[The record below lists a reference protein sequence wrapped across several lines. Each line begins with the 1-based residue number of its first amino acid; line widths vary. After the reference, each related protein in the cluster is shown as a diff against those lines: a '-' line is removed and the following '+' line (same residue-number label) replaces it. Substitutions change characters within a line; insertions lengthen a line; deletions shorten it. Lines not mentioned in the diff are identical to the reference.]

1 MKFVTYAENKD
12 QLRALSILVSTGRI
26 DYSELEVIVGNAFI
40 SRYSENT
47 IAGLEELIT
56 LNQKYKLP
64 LVLEWD
70 VLQQETLFQKNIELI
85 SRLALHEFIAI
96 RLQDPGAL
104 NFIKENFAWL
114 KVQLI
119 LENGNHNYV
128 GLSRWSDFLGD
139 QLDRLVL
146 SNELS
151 REHLRLYATELK
163 ADLEVLV
170 FGRILLFYSPRLLL
184 TPLQKE
190 DIEKDILEK
199 NIEAY
204 GTSEESPHA
213 GFPLI
218 ENRHGTY
225 MFNVKDLYLLDHL
238 DELRSLNVG
247 AVRFDLRFDESFG
260 HLENCIDL
268 FKGRIKHDD
277 VQVIKAEHPRPMI
290 KGFYNINKTDV
301 LFTKLK
307 NKRIQRQDNNYI
319 GEIVDVE
326 RDQQMALLIK
336 SRHLTLNV
344 GDELQMVTPEGK
356 TKVTGLQKFSDTS
369 GAVITSATTNEV
381 VLLPFMS
388 GVVAK
393 TQVYLIQKATK
404 TLDS

>member
-1 MKFVTYAENKD
+1 MKFVTYAENTT
-12 QLRALSILVSTGRI
+12 QLKELAILVETKKI
-26 DYSELEVIVGNAFI
+26 DANVLEVIVGTAAI

-47 IAGLEELIT
+47 VAGLEEMIA
-56 LNQKYKLP
+56 LNQKFKLP

-70 VLQQETLFQKNIELI
+70 VLQQESLFQKNAELV
-85 SRLALHEFIAI
+85 SRLPLHEFKAI
-96 RLQDPGAL
+96 RIQDPGAL
-104 NFIKENFAWL
+104 NLVKEKFPWL

-119 LENGNHNYV
+119 LENGNHNYT
-128 GLSRWSDFLGD
+128 GLSRWSDFLGE

-151 REHLRLYATELK
+151 REHLSNYAKELK
-163 ADLEVLV
+163 TELEVLV

-184 TPLQKE
+184 SPLKKE
-190 DIEKDILEK
+190 AVQKDILDK
-199 NIEAY
+199 NVEAY

-218 ENRHGTY
+218 ENRHGTF

-238 DELRSLNVG
+238 DELRSLNIG
-247 AVRFDLRFDESFG
+247 AVRFDLRFDDSFG

-268 FKGRIKHDD
+268 FEGRIKHED
-277 VQVIKAEHPRPMI
+277 VLEIKTEHPRPMI

-307 NKRIQRQDNNYI
+307 NKRIQRQDNNYV

-336 SRHLTLNV
+336 SKHLTLKS
-344 GDELQMVTPEGK
+344 GDELQLITPEGK
-356 TKVTGLQKFSDTS
+356 TKTLGLKIFSDTS
-369 GAVITSATTNEV
+369 GAGLSHATTNEV

-393 TQVYLIQKATK
+393 TQVYLVNKDMQ
-404 TLDS
+404 

>member
-1 MKFVTYAENKD
+1 MKFVTYAENTT
-12 QLRALSILVSTGRI
+12 QLEELSILVETKRI
-26 DYSELEVIVGNAFI
+26 AVSELEVIVGTTAI
-40 SRYSENT
+40 SRFSENT
-47 IAGLEELIT
+47 VAGLEEMIA
-56 LNQKYKLP
+56 LNQKFKLP

-70 VLQQETLFQKNIELI
+70 VLQQESLFQKNAELV
-85 SRLALHEFIAI
+85 SRLPLHEFKAI

-104 NFIKENFAWL
+104 NLVKEKFPWL
-114 KVQLI
+114 KIQLI
-119 LENGNHNYV
+119 LENGNHNYT
-128 GLSRWSDFLGD
+128 GLTRWSDFLGL

-151 REHLRLYATELK
+151 REHLSKYAAELK
-163 ADLEVLV
+163 TDLEVLV
-170 FGRILLFYSPRLLL
+170 FGRILLFYSPRMLLS
-184 TPLQKE
+184 PIRKVEVQKNIQ
-190 DIEKDILEK
+190 DL

-218 ENRHGTY
+218 ENRHGTF

-238 DELRSLNVG
+238 EELRSLNIG
-247 AVRFDLRFDESFG
+247 AVRFDLRFDDSFG

-268 FKGRIKHDD
+268 FEKRIKPEDILE
-277 VQVIKAEHPRPMI
+277 IKAEHPRPVI

-307 NKRIQRQDNNYI
+307 NKRIQRQDDNYI

-336 SRHLTLNV
+336 SKHLSLKS
-344 GDELQMVTPEGK
+344 GDQLQLVTPEGK
-356 TKVTGLQKFSDTS
+356 TKTLGLNIFSDTS
-369 GAVITSATTNEV
+369 GVGKECATTNEV

-393 TQVYLIQKATK
+393 TQVYLIHKDLQ
-404 TLDS
+404 